1 MTTRS
6 VVKIKKTDGNVS
18 TMKYFKPQTRTFLR
32 TDRTKACLD
41 TGNRRV
47 IKGST
52 RVTQKGAKQ
61 QFKCEKRPHKK
72 GEGEAAYQK
81 RMDRNQASRYSYWK
95 RKNEAASAQH
105 NKEMDDMA
113 KKFRA
118 QNKRAEK
125 KAYKK
130 ASNTVIYATAA

>member
-81 RMDRNQASRYSYWK
+81 RMDRNQSSRQSYWK
-95 RKNEAASAQH
+95 RKAAQLTE
-105 NKEMDDMA
+105 KQQLKMTLMA
-113 KKFRA
+113 EGFIA
-118 QNKRAEK
+118 QNKK
-125 KAYKK
+125 KLK
-130 ASNTVIYATAA
+130 